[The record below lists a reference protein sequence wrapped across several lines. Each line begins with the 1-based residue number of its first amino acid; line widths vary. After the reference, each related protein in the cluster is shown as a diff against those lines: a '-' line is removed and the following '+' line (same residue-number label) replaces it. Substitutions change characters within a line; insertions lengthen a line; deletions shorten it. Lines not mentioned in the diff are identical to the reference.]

1 MASLEESALATYA
14 PAPIGQEA
22 QSAKDR
28 RARQAA
34 EALTGN

>member
-14 PAPIGQEA
+14 RAPIGQEA
-22 QSAKDR
+22 QPAADR
-28 RARQAA
+28 RSSKAA